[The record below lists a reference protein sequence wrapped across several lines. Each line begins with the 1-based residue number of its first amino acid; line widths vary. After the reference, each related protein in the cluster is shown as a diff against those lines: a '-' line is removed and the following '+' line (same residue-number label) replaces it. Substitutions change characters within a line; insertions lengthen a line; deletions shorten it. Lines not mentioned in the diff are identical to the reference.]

1 MPPIAMRTSAQYPDP
16 PARCG
21 SAAARF
27 TGSPDGVE
35 APLRDLV
42 HNRTKEGAMNIGLI
56 VVFAVVIAGALFVAY
71 GLIRPF
77 THIHYDH
84 RDAVSPPHLD

>member
-1 MPPIAMRTSAQYPDP
+1 
-16 PARCG
+16 
-21 SAAARF
+21 
-27 TGSPDGVE
+27 
-35 APLRDLV
+35 
-42 HNRTKEGAMNIGLI
+42 MNIGLI